1 MQLFRIAVRR
11 TTRLAT
17 AVATWCLMAPMLFAD
32 APAPEAAAEKSYVLP
47 YIFVV
52 LLCALGLAIVGRSAH
67 RTNELKYSEDDD

>member
-1 MQLFRIAVRR
+1 
-11 TTRLAT
+11 
-17 AVATWCLMAPMLFAD
+17 MLFAD